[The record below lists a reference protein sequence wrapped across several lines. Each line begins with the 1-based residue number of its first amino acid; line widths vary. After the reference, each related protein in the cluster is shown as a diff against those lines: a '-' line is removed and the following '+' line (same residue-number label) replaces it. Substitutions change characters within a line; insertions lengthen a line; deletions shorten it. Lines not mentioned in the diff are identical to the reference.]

1 MRSLSSMMFRLRD
14 NRCAQVLCG
23 AVLLLTSQFVTTG
36 CDATGADY
44 SQLELVNVSGQVT
57 LEDQPLEGAV
67 VTFESPDG
75 QFSYGLTDANGN
87 YSLRLDSVKSGV
99 TPGPKTV
106 RISTSRRILGLNAE
120 EGAPGAEIGDGNSE
134 APQSSSTPIERL
146 PARYHQASE
155 LKADVTSG
163 NTNSDFA
170 LKSK

>member
-1 MRSLSSMMFRLRD
+1 MKSLSSIMFRFRD
-14 NRCAQVLCG
+14 DRSARMICG
-23 AVLLLTSQFVTTG
+23 GVLLLASLFVATG

-44 SQLELVNVSGQVT
+44 SQLELVNVSGRVT
-57 LEDQPLEGAV
+57 LEDQPLVGAV

-120 EGAPGAEIGDGNSE
+120 EGASGAEIGDGNSE
-134 APQSSSTPIERL
+134 APQSSSTPVERL

-155 LKADVTSG
+155 LKANVAHG
-163 NTNSDFA
+163 NTNFDFA